1 MCVSLCLHVFFMLF
15 LSFFS
20 VCLLV
25 LFDSCLF
32 LFYLISFIFLVVCL
46 FFNEREKRRL
56 WIWIS
61 GELGRIL
68 KKPGGN
74 HDQTI
79 LYGKESIFNTN

>member
-1 MCVSLCLHVFFMLF
+1 MYFFMLF
-15 LSFFS
+15 LSFFC
-20 VCLLV
+20 VFACFV
-25 LFDSCLF
+25 LF
-32 LFYLISFIFLVVCL
+32 LFIFILSYFIYFLVACL

-61 GELGRIL
+61 GELGRIM
-68 KKPGGN
+68 KKPGGGGD